1 LFLSCGSRVARLFNT
16 TFSGGL
22 PCCAASLTYLRMAF
36 AFGTRV
42 TVEVIASG
50 DVVAIAFRDRLA
62 MRLFVH
68 FSSAVVD
75 LHDHLQVHA

>member
-1 LFLSCGSRVARLFNT
+1 
-16 TFSGGL
+16 
-22 PCCAASLTYLRMAF
+22 MAF
-36 AFGTRV
+36 AFGIRV
-42 TVEVIASG
+42 MVEVIASG